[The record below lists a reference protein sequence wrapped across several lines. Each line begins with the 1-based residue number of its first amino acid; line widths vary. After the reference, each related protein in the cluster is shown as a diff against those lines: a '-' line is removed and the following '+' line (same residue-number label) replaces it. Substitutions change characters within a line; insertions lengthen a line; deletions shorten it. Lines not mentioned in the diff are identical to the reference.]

1 MKFISVEKIASGTIT
16 NLILYLAIIGA
27 LLFVATIL
35 RLKVPFLK
43 KAFIPA
49 SLIAGIIGLI
59 LGPYVLKV
67 FPADMRSSFSAMPT
81 PLIVIVF
88 ACMMLGRKTNMSKDA
103 LIGAA
108 PSIVQCYTYSFIQI
122 ALTCLLTGLIFT
134 PLWGTNPLFG
144 SVIEIGF
151 EGGHGTA
158 GGMSEVFKELGW
170 EAGTSVSQTTAT
182 IGLLAGIFGGI
193 ILINIGVKKK
203 WTTVLESASS
213 LGGDEKETFDETER
227 KPSTYN
233 TISGNVIESFAF
245 HAAIIGLSILL
256 GQLIIKVFD
265 YFFHYSLPL
274 FPFAMIGGW
283 ILNAILQRTPVA
295 KWLDRGIFVKIQGLC
310 MDFLIVAAVAS
321 VSIPV
326 VLEYWKELLISC
338 VVATA
343 AVIVLMLVFGPRL
356 YPRHWFESSIT
367 RYGIATGVAAIGL
380 MLLRTTDPEM
390 KTDAA
395 ETYALGT
402 PFCSPFVGGGLVTT
416 AYPYLISS
424 MGNLKMGLLFLGIT
438 IAVFML
444 CRLIPGLWQKKPRY
458 EQRGNL

>member
-1 MKFISVEKIASGTIT
+1 MTFIPTEKIASGTIT

-35 RLKVPFLK
+35 RLKVSFLK

-88 ACMMLGRKTNMSKDA
+88 ACMMLGRKSNMSKQA
-103 LIGAA
+103 LVSSA
-108 PSIVQCYTYSFIQI
+108 PSIVQCYTYSFVQV
-122 ALTCLLTGLIFT
+122 ALTCLLVGLVFT

-182 IGLLAGIFGGI
+182 IGLLAGVFGGV
-193 ILINIGVKKK
+193 ILINIAVKKK
-203 WTTVLESASS
+203 WTTILESSGS
-213 LGGDEKETFDETER
+213 LGGDAKETFEGEER
-227 KPSTYN
+227 KPSTFE

-245 HAAIIGLSILL
+245 HAALIGLSILL
-256 GQLIIKVFD
+256 GQLIVKVFA
-265 YFFHYSLPL
+265 YFFNYSLPL

-283 ILNAILQRTPVA
+283 IINMILQKTPIA
-295 KWLDRGIFVKIQGLC
+295 KWLDRGIFLKIQGLC

-343 AVIVLMLVFGPRL
+343 AVIALMLFFGPRL
-356 YPRHWFESSIT
+356 FPRHWFEHSIT

-395 ETYALGT
+395 ETYALST
-402 PFCSPFVGGGLVTT
+402 PFSSPFVGGGLITT
-416 AYPYLISS
+416 AYPYLIAS
-424 MGNLKMGLLFLGIT
+424 MGSIKVGLIFLGLT
-438 IAVFML
+438 IAIFVA
-444 CRLIPGLWQKKPRY
+444 CRVIPGLWHKPQY